1 MLINCPLM
9 SRKLYSCFLE
19 IEKKMKKILNDRSVI
34 IKFYDDVKFLGIV
47 INCKLTLN
55 EQTNNL

>member
-1 MLINCPLM
+1 M

-19 IEKKMKKILNDRSVI
+19 IEKKMNKILNDRSVI